1 MWLRALLGHSG
12 GTRLLSTGM
21 DFRRINNLPPYVF
34 AEVNQLKQEARRAGE
49 DIVDLGFGNPD
60 IPSPDFVVD
69 KLGEAARNG
78 RNHRYSASRGIPNL
92 RKAITERYQRRFGV
106 ELDPETQAINT
117 IGAKEGLSHLLW
129 TLVQPGDVA
138 LVPEPS
144 YPIHIYAPA
153 LAGAE
158 VRRVPVLHRADY
170 FEHLHEAFLDSWP
183 RPRVIITSFPHNPTT
198 KTVGIEFWE
207 RLVGFAREH
216 EVMLVHDF
224 AYADITFDGYVAP
237 SMLQVPGAT
246 EVGVELYTLTKGHS
260 MAGWR
265 VGFVVGNA
273 KMVAALAKLKSYLD
287 YGTFQPIQIASI
299 LALNEGDKHVG
310 DVQAVYKKRRD
321 VLVDGLNRAGWPIEK
336 PQGTMF
342 VWAPIPEEYSEMKS
356 LEFTFHLLKE
366 AKVAVSPG
374 MGFGPSGEGYV
385 RFALVENEH
394 RTGQAVRGIRKALDR
409 LSPVA

>member
-1 MWLRALLGHSG
+1 
-12 GTRLLSTGM
+12 M

-92 RKAITERYQRRFGV
+92 RKAITERYHRRFGV